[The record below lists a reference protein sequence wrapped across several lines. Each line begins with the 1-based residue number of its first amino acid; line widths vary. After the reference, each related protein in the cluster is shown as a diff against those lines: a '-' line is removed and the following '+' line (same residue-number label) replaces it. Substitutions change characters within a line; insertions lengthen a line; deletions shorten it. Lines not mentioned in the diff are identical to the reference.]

1 MQGRLRDLEG
11 DRAWRFRRGLRRQV
25 KEHGQSVRP
34 QDPQQ
39 MGDAQASR
47 NGVLPG
53 GTRCPRFRRSA
64 VDHEP
69 SFRLPG

>member
-1 MQGRLRDLEG
+1 VQGRLRDLEG
-11 DRAWRFRRGLRRQV
+11 DRARRVRRGLRRQV
-25 KEHGQSVRP
+25 EEHGQGVRP

-53 GTRCPRFRRSA
+53 GKRCPRFRGSP
-64 VDHEP
+64 VDYKP

>member
-11 DRAWRFRRGLRRQV
+11 DRAWRVRRGLRRQV
-25 KEHGQSVRP
+25 KEHGQGLRP

-47 NGVLPG
+47 NCLLPG
-53 GTRCPRFRRSA
+53 GTRCPRFRGSA
-64 VDHEP
+64 LDHKP
-69 SFRLPG
+69 PFRVPG